1 MRGTIATWSFASAI
15 GAIPVSDI
23 LCGVVEAQ
31 IGSIDSD
38 VSTYVTNSI
47 VLCIP
52 ASQGVPGR
60 RKVKDDVVVGRTF
73 ACSCGVTVGRPTD
86 GRSKWLGDRRFG

>member
-60 RKVKDDVVVGRTF
+60 RKVKDDVVVGRTY
-73 ACSCGVTVGRPTD
+73 VRLLVRRN
-86 GRSKWLGDRRFG
+86 GRSSDRRSFEMVR